1 MVEEV
6 LDQWYGPQ
14 DAFYKVRADDDT
26 KRKVLQVL
34 ESAARGFGR
43 LRAVTQRL
51 DPHAVETLLTKLQ
64 APPIAEIADMKT
76 LHDVVKLSMD
86 SVVWGNASCT
96 FGAFQI
102 IARQRIRESESVFGL
117 RSIRLSRKLSLTFP
131 SEASL
136 ARVSKIS
143 PALKKRAAQIKLL
156 LMDVDGTMTD
166 GSVTLLSQPDGTAL
180 EIKTFDAHDG
190 QGLTLAQTAGLRTG
204 SITGRE
210 SAALLRR
217 AHEMKMEFIFMKQ
230 PVKMLAYEEILKK
243 AGVSDS
249 AVAFIGDDLPDIPLM
264 RRVGLAV
271 AVGDA
276 APEVKEAAHH
286 VTIARGGD
294 GAVREAVELI
304 LKSKGIWEAMIDKA
318 RA

>member
-1 MVEEV
+1 
-6 LDQWYGPQ
+6 
-14 DAFYKVRADDDT
+14 
-26 KRKVLQVL
+26 
-34 ESAARGFGR
+34 
-43 LRAVTQRL
+43 
-51 DPHAVETLLTKLQ
+51 
-64 APPIAEIADMKT
+64 
-76 LHDVVKLSMD
+76 
-86 SVVWGNASCT
+86 
-96 FGAFQI
+96 
-102 IARQRIRESESVFGL
+102 
-117 RSIRLSRKLSLTFP
+117 
-131 SEASL
+131 L
-136 ARVSKIS
+136 ARIPNIS

-156 LMDVDGTMTD
+156 LMDVDGTMTN

-204 SITGRE
+204 CITGRE
-210 SAALLRR
+210 SGALLRR
-217 AHEMKMEFIFMKQ
+217 AHEMKMEFIYMKQ
-230 PVKMLAYEEILKK
+230 PVKMLAYEEILQK

-249 AVAFIGDDLPDIPLM
+249 AVSFIGDDLPDIPLM

-276 APEVKEAAHH
+276 VPEVKEAAHY
-286 VTIARGGD
+286 TTSALGGD